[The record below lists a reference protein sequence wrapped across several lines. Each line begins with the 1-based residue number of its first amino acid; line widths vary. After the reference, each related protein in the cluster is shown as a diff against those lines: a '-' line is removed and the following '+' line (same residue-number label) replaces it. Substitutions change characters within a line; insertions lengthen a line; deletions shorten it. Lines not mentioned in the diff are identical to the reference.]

1 MMETVQSVDTS
12 LRRLLL
18 SSTLVLTSVSLFA
31 QTVSVKGTVTDP
43 AGEPIIGATVLEKGT
58 TNGTMTDA
66 KGHFVLKAKNPKATI
81 RVSYVGYK
89 PLEIALDGRREIKVV
104 LTEDAATLNEVV
116 VVGYGTMGK
125 KELTSA
131 VTHVSSKNFFQPCK
145 INTTPTVTSNSQTRA
160 DC

>member
-1 MMETVQSVDTS
+1 METVQSVDTS

-31 QTVSVKGTVTDP
+31 QTVSVKGTVTDQP
-43 AGEPIIGATVLEKGT
+43 VSPSSGATVLEKGT

-89 PLEIALDGRREIKVV
+89 PLEIALERP
-104 LTEDAATLNEVV
+104 
-116 VVGYGTMGK
+116 
-125 KELTSA
+125 S
-131 VTHVSSKNFFQPCK
+131 
-145 INTTPTVTSNSQTRA
+145 
-160 DC
+160 

>member
-1 MMETVQSVDTS
+1 METVQSVDTS

-18 SSTLVLTSVSLFA
+18 SSTLVLSSVSLFA

-89 PLEIALDGRREIKVV
+89 PLEMAVVRSRSSSPKRR
-104 LTEDAATLNEVV
+104 LHS
-116 VVGYGTMGK
+116 MRSSS
-125 KELTSA
+125 SA
-131 VTHVSSKNFFQPCK
+131 MARWVRRS
-145 INTTPTVTSNSQTRA
+145 
-160 DC
+160 

>member
-1 MMETVQSVDTS
+1 METVQSVDTS

-66 KGHFVLKAKNPKATI
+66 KGKNPKATI

-104 LTEDAATLNEVV
+104 LTEEAATLNEVV

-131 VTHVSSKNFFQPCK
+131 VTHVSSKNFSQMATVDPSMMIQGK
-145 INTTPTVTSNSQTRA
+145 VAGVSITNT
-160 DC
+160 